1 MDELIIGNTQRRK
14 GPFNLGGYGIL
25 SSILNGLNLI
35 ISQLIIPKLYIHY
48 WFQAFPIGF
57 LLFSLA
63 IFNII
68 FPFFVIDLYLS
79 FIVLLLLSGLS
90 IILLFLLSYTGL
102 SKYAMLGCIRLI
114 SQFVAYE
121 LILTTLL
128 LLLIYS
134 FNELNITNYY
144 LFLYIFNIL
153 YFTTTFARFSIVLI
167 LVYLLFYNYV
177 FVLMSL
183 ICILA
188 ELNRVPFDLPE
199 SESELVAG
207 FITEYS
213 SIYFSLILLTEYTNI
228 IALIL
233 FVIILFSIV
242 FSASMILLSLICL
255 IRSTFNR
262 LKFDELMTNCWI
274 VILPIIFTF
283 CLIMLFT
290 SDYCYLALC
299 ILHHALSNSSYY

>member
-1 MDELIIGNTQRRK
+1 LILKCILLILLVTIYFILLDELIISNTQRRK
-14 GPFNLGGYGIL
+14 GPFNLGSYGIL
-25 SSILNGLNLI
+25 SSIINGLNLI
-35 ISQLIIPKLYIHY
+35 ISQFLIPKLFIHY
-48 WFQAFPIGF
+48 WFQAFPILF

-63 IFNII
+63 IYNVI
-68 FPFFVIDLYLS
+68 FPFLFIDLYLS
-79 FIVLLLLSGLS
+79 FIILLLLSGLS

-102 SKYAMLGCIRLI
+102 SKYSMLGCIRLI
-114 SQFVAYE
+114 SQLVAYE

-128 LLLIYS
+128 LLLIWNY
-134 FNELNITNYY
+134 NELNITNYY

-153 YFTTTFARFSIVLI
+153 CFMNIWTRKLFCLVLI
-167 LVYLLFYNYV
+167 SLILLFYNYV
-177 FVLMSL
+177 FLIIGL

-213 SIYFSLILLTEYTNI
+213 SIYFSLILLTEYSNI

-233 FVIILFSIV
+233 FYIILFSII
-242 FSASMILLSLICL
+242 FSLSILLLLLICL
-255 IRSTFNR
+255 IRSTLNR

-274 VILPIIFTF
+274 VTLPIIFVF
-283 CLIMLFT
+283 LL
-290 SDYCYLALC
+290 LA
-299 ILHHALSNSSYY
+299 IS

>member
-1 MDELIIGNTQRRK
+1 
-14 GPFNLGGYGIL
+14 
-25 SSILNGLNLI
+25 
-35 ISQLIIPKLYIHY
+35 
-48 WFQAFPIGF
+48 
-57 LLFSLA
+57 
-63 IFNII
+63 
-68 FPFFVIDLYLS
+68 
-79 FIVLLLLSGLS
+79 VLLLLSGIS

-144 LFLYIFNIL
+144 LFLYIFHIL
-153 YFTTTFARFSIVLI
+153 YLVTTFARFTIVLI

-177 FVLMSL
+177 FVLISL

-233 FVIILFSIV
+233 FVIILFSII

-262 LKFDELMTNCWI
+262 FKFDELMTTC
-274 VILPIIFTF
+274 
-283 CLIMLFT
+283 
-290 SDYCYLALC
+290 
-299 ILHHALSNSSYY
+299 